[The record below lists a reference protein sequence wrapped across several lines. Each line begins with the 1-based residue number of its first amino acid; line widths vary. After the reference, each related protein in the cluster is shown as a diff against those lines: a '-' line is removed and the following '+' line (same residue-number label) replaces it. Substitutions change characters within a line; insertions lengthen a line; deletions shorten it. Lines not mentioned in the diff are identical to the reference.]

1 MCSDDTENM
10 QGISNAP
17 CCKSFEYRPLPLT
30 FISTL
35 PLYLT
40 GYSREEKQTRWEK
53 FQWSWFL
60 TFKFLVDLTKI
71 CGISRGKPLFCLKF
85 PRVKLKNEKFQK
97 VFQKSMSSNPLPHSP
112 FPQFFFW
119 MQMKICICFDT
130 YLGKYPTVFPVLSLH
145 AIAYLLRTIVDGSS
159 SLLAFKFLRMNQLLY
174 GFRKARSA

>member
-1 MCSDDTENM
+1 M

-40 GYSREEKQTRWEK
+40 GYSRKEKQTRWEK

-60 TFKFLVDLTKI
+60 TFKFPVDLIKI
-71 CGISRGKPLFCLKF
+71 CGISRGKALFCLKF

-112 FPQFFFW
+112 FPQFFFL
-119 MQMKICICFDT
+119 DANED
-130 YLGKYPTVFPVLSLH
+130 LH
-145 AIAYLLRTIVDGSS
+145 LLRHI
-159 SLLAFKFLRMNQLLY
+159 
-174 GFRKARSA
+174 FRKISNSFSFFIFTRNCISITYDSRRFVFITSIQISQNEPATLWFP